1 MANELLQSLRGVR
14 RNPGFALLSVVTLSL
29 GIGISTAV
37 FSVVNGV
44 LLQPLQFPQSDRIVS
59 VNTRT
64 ADRPNGTKM
73 TGGDFVDLREQN
85 QVFDAVSVYSGGEIG
100 VQFRDRAEFTGIY
113 WVTPEFFAVFG
124 QTAAFTESSAVVGEA
139 FSTRNFGDAQRALGQ
154 SIRVENRVYEIASVL
169 KGARFPANAEIWLPI
184 GESNRAPYIPPNLN
198 RTSYNYRA
206 VARIKTG
213 VSVDQAQA
221 NLDSIAAQLALAF
234 PKTNQG
240 KTFAPVSL
248 REQLTGSV
256 RSTLYLLLGAV
267 LLVLLIACANVSN
280 LLLARAT
287 VRAREIAVRTAL
299 GASRAAIVR
308 MLVIES
314 TALAVLGGI
323 LGILLATWGT
333 WALLRFAPSDLPR
346 SNEIHLD
353 YTVLMFAMGLSLLSA
368 MVFGVLPAM
377 QASRVEFSSR
387 GVLRGGSHRLRNSL
401 VVAEIALSF
410 VLATGAGLFFR
421 SFLALNAVDM
431 GFKQDNVLVMYAH
444 APAHD
449 LNQYVN
455 VAHSFVDKLLPSLA
469 ALPGVQSTAAV
480 MGLPT
485 GRYGSNGSY
494 AIAGKQV
501 MRDGEK
507 LPESNWALSSPNYFA
522 AMRISLLRGRDFTPQ
537 DQYGAPG
544 VVIISET
551 AARQSLP
558 GEDPL
563 GRQLMCG
570 LDEAT
575 MKPMTIVGVVGDVR
589 QDSPGSPPQPTLYM
603 PMEQHPYHS
612 NELQVIVRTIS
623 APAAMTSAVRKAA
636 YDLNPEM
643 AVKFT
648 TVEEMISDSV
658 AAPRFRTFLAG
669 TFALL
674 ALLLAMA
681 GIYGVMSYVV
691 TQRTSELGLRMA
703 LGAARGDVIGL
714 VLARAASLA
723 AAGLA
728 IGAGLS
734 LAVSRLIGSMLF
746 GLKATDPATYAM
758 VLLSVAGIAILAAAG
773 PAWRASRIDPM
784 VALRQE

>member
-1 MANELLQSLRGVR
+1 MLAI
-14 RNPGFALLSVVTLSL
+14 VTLAL

-44 LLQPLQFPQSDRIVS
+44 LLQPLQFSQPDRIVS

-113 WVTPEFFAVFG
+113 WVTPEFFTVFG
-124 QTAAFTESSAVVGEA
+124 QTAAAFINSSAVVAEA
-139 FSTRNFGDAQRALGQ
+139 FAVRNFGDAQRALGQ
-154 SIRVENRVYEIASVL
+154 SIRVENRVYEISSVL
-169 KGARFPANAEIWLPI
+169 KGARFPAKAEIWLPI

-206 VARIKTG
+206 VAKLKAGI
-213 VSVDQAQA
+213 SIDQAQA
-221 NLDSIAAQLALAF
+221 NLDTIAAQLAVAF

-240 KTFAPVSL
+240 KTFAPVPL

-287 VRAREIAVRTAL
+287 VRAREIAVRAAL

-314 TALAVLGGI
+314 IVLAALGGL
-323 LGILLATWGT
+323 LGILLAAWGT
-333 WALLRFAPSDLPR
+333 WALLRFAPADLPR

-353 YTVLMFAMGLSLLSA
+353 YTVLAFAVGLSLLSA

-377 QASRVEFSSR
+377 QASRAEFSSR

-431 GFKQDNVLVMYAH
+431 GFRQDNILVMYAH
-444 APAHD
+444 APAQE
-449 LNQYVN
+449 LSQYVN
-455 VAHSFVDKLLPSLA
+455 VAHSFVDRLLPSLA
-469 ALPGVQSTAAV
+469 AMPGVEATAAV

-485 GRYGSNGSY
+485 GQYGSNGSY
-494 AIAGKQV
+494 AVVGKQV
-501 MRDGEK
+501 MREGEK

-522 AMRISLLRGRDFTPQ
+522 AMHIPLLHGRDFTPQ
-537 DQYGAPG
+537 DQHGAQG
-544 VVIISET
+544 VVIMSES

-558 GEDPL
+558 GEDPI

-575 MKPMTIVGVVGDVR
+575 MKPMTIVGVVGDVL
-589 QDSPGSPPQPTLYM
+589 QNSPGSAPQPTLYM

-612 NELQVIVRTIS
+612 NELQVIVRTVS
-623 APAAMTSAVRKAA
+623 APAAMTTAVRKAA

-643 AVKFT
+643 AVRFT
-648 TVEEMISDSV
+648 TLAEMVSDSV

-714 VLARAASLA
+714 VLARAAVLA
-723 AAGLA
+723 AVGLA

-734 LAVSRLIGSMLF
+734 LAVSRLIGAMLF
-746 GLKATDPATYAM
+746 GLTATDPATYAL
-758 VLLSVAGIAILAAAG
+758 VLLSVAAIAILAAAG